1 MSIEIYVLSDRRLSS
16 MAEWQR
22 AVAQEGFDLTFDETA
37 VFAELS
43 GFLPVRMK
51 GKATG
56 FECDHWDPND
66 IIDSY
71 AEINFSHRWSYALA
85 FRWGASFDEH
95 SAAWMAAGAY
105 ARATDGIVFNPEL
118 SEQRTAD
125 EAADVV
131 RELEASPVTE
141 AVVLDFI
148 RKAGLIP

>member
-1 MSIEIYVLSDRRLSS
+1 MSIEIYVFSDRRLSS

-43 GFLPVRMK
+43 GFLPVSMK

-71 AEINFSHRWSYALA
+71 AEISSLTDGPTPWHF
-85 FRWGASFDEH
+85 
-95 SAAWMAAGAY
+95 AGARVSTSIRQPGWWPGPMP
-105 ARATDGIVFNPEL
+105 ARPMEL
-118 SEQRTAD
+118 S
-125 EAADVV
+125 
-131 RELEASPVTE
+131 S
-141 AVVLDFI
+141 I
-148 RKAGLIP
+148 RN